1 MEKLKTSEIQ
11 RISAEEFKLAKKVP
25 LVIVLDNV
33 RSMHNVGS
41 VFRTCDAFLV
51 EKIVL
56 CGVTGTPPNAEI
68 HKTALSAEF
77 SMQWE
82 YFENTLDAIDSLKN
96 QNFTIISIEQTHG
109 STKISDFRIEYGKKY
124 ALVFG
129 NEVKGVQKQV
139 LNASDLCVEIPQFG
153 TKHSLNLSV
162 AAGIVI
168 WEMFVK
174 IQDNEQK

>member
-1 MEKLKTSEIQ
+1 MQKLKTFEIH
-11 RISAEEFKLAKKVP
+11 RITAEEFRKAQKVP
-25 LVIVLDNV
+25 IVIVLDNV

-41 VFRTCDAFLV
+41 IFRTCDAFIV

-56 CGVTGTPPNAEI
+56 CGITGTPPNAEI

-77 SMQWE
+77 SMEWE
-82 YFENTLDAIDSLKN
+82 YVEDTFEAVQVLKN
-96 QNFTIISIEQTHG
+96 HGFTIVSVEQAQG
-109 STKISDFRIEYGKKY
+109 STNIRDLHTDINKKY

-129 NEVKGVQKQV
+129 NEVKGVSQQI
-139 LNASDLCVEIPQFG
+139 LDISDFCIEIPQFG

-162 AAGIVI
+162 AAGIVV

-174 IQDNEQK
+174 MKNYYQK

>member
-1 MEKLKTSEIQ
+1 MQKLKTFEIQ
-11 RISAEEFKLAKKVP
+11 RITAEEFKTTQKIP

-33 RSMHNVGS
+33 RSLHNVGS

-56 CGVTGTPPNAEI
+56 CGITGTPPNTEI

-77 SMQWE
+77 SMEWE
-82 YFENTLDAIDSLKN
+82 YVEDTFEAVKMLKN
-96 QNFTIISIEQTHG
+96 QDFTIISIEQAKG
-109 STKISDFRIEYGKKY
+109 STNICDFHIDSGKKY

-129 NEVKGVQKQV
+129 NEVKGVQQQI
-139 LNASDLCVEIPQFG
+139 LNISDMCIEIPQFG

-168 WEMFVK
+168 WQMFLK
-174 IQDNEQK
+174 MK